1 MSRPI
6 RSRSLIQSTTES
18 QGSWRVG
25 DLIKCMTT
33 CLFRCQMNN
42 SKKIED
48 ESRSYS
54 PIKQPNDMSK
64 KLKFTSPD
72 KTPGQKFGKLNPLN
86 PGVSPGFD

>member
-1 MSRPI
+1 MFIQMSNE
-6 RSRSLIQSTTES
+6 QFQKEYD
-18 QGSWRVG
+18 G
-25 DLIKCMTT
+25 
-33 CLFRCQMNN
+33 
-42 SKKIED
+42 KKIFITKTED